1 MPNVKGGAS
10 GYTGV
15 DAEDGDM
22 VDDVSGVYDSGSV
35 GDVSGDGGVIN
46 DGRRDCGE
54 YDSVGENG
62 DRARCR
68 CGIAHCLAMTT
79 ALLWSGWLQRE
90 FWRISAVWMSV
101 SGELLGG
108 GGGWE
113 WNGQQQELGW
123 LQHGPQHHQ
132 YGMLGK

>member
-22 VDDVSGVYDSGSV
+22 VDDVSGVDGGSA
-35 GDVSGDGGVIN
+35 GDVIGDGGVIS
-46 DGRRDCGE
+46 DGSRDCGE

-62 DRARCR
+62 DSARSR

-90 FWRISAVWMSV
+90 FSTFPPFGCLSV
-101 SGELLGG
+101 VNYGG
-108 GGGWE
+108 GGG
-113 WNGQQQELGW
+113 NGSGSSRSW
-123 LQHGPQHHQ
+123 GGCSMDHSITSTA
-132 YGMLGK
+132 